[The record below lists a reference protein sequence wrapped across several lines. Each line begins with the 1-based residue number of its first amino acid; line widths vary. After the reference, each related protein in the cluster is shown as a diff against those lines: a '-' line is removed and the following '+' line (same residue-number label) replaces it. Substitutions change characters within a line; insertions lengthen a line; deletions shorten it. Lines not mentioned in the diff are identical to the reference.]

1 MRWNLLLL
9 SAPLPPPPP
18 PPPLLWLLPAPPRSV
33 LTAPAAPATTDKVQ
47 SSRSTRI
54 PRLRFK
60 PFMMLSSTVLKVFS
74 LSARRVKRSS
84 FTLWPQFTLWKHLC
98 AGWNTSHARVS
109 APTSQS
115 MRSDSAPTPFSCF
128 WLMDHTFFSNV
139 ETESNTCS
147 LPQSLNENIHEMS
160 WSIPGMYLLLFS
172 SSIFGYWV
180 LILFS
185 AVKFVSLM
193 KIFQDRSIGLT
204 LMIF

>member
-74 LSARRVKRSS
+74 LSTRRVKRSS

-115 MRSDSAPTPFSCF
+115 MRSDSA
-128 WLMDHTFFSNV
+128 HFFSNV

-172 SSIFGYWV
+172 SSSFGYWV

-185 AVKFVSLM
+185 AVKFVLLM